1 MRKVILNLAV
11 SLDGFI
17 EGPNGEYD
25 WCFNDQD
32 YGLTEFFNASDA
44 IFAGRKSYE
53 LIMNTD
59 PAMFAGIKLYVFSDT
74 INQSPANNVEF
85 IGSADFKERVEQI
98 REQEGK
104 NIWLFGGAGLV
115 SAFIKHH
122 LISELLLSVH
132 PIILGAGR
140 SLFTDINERVHL
152 VLLGSETFSS
162 GLIQLRYAMKP
173 KFDLG
178 MLEGM

>member
-1 MRKVILNLAV
+1 MRKIILNLAV

-44 IFAGRKSYE
+44 IFVGRKSYE
-53 LIMNTD
+53 LIMNND
-59 PAMFAGIKLYVFSDT
+59 PNMFAGIKLYVFSDT
-74 INQSPANNVEF
+74 LNEPQGDNVEV
-85 IGSADFKERVEQI
+85 IRSANFLSRIEQI
-98 REQEGK
+98 KRQDGK
-104 NIWLFGGAGLV
+104 NIWLFGGASLV
-115 SAFIKHH
+115 SAFIEHN

-140 SLFTDINERVHL
+140 PLFTDIKDRVNL
-152 VLLGSETFSS
+152 MLLGSEPFSS
-162 GLIQLRYAMKP
+162 GLIQLRYAIKP

>member
-1 MRKVILNLAV
+1 MRKIILNLAV

-44 IFAGRKSYE
+44 IFVGRKSYE

-59 PAMFAGIKLYVFSDT
+59 PNMFAGIKLYVFSDT
-74 INQSPANNVEF
+74 LNEPQAGNVEV
-85 IGSADFKERVEQI
+85 IRSDDFLKRVEEI
-98 REQEGK
+98 RTQDGK
-104 NIWLFGGAGLV
+104 NIWLFGGASLV
-115 SAFIKHH
+115 SAFIEHK

-140 SLFTDINERVHL
+140 PLFTDIKERVNL
-152 VLLGSETFSS
+152 ILLGSESFSS

>member
-1 MRKVILNLAV
+1 MRKIILNLAV

-25 WCFNDQD
+25 WCLNDQD
-32 YGLTEFFNASDA
+32 YGLTDFFNASDA
-44 IFAGRKSYE
+44 IFIGRKSYE
-53 LIMNTD
+53 LILSTD
-59 PAMFAGIKLYVFSDT
+59 PGMFAAIKMYVFSDT
-74 INQSPANNVEF
+74 LDEQQADNVE
-85 IGSADFKERVEQI
+85 IIRSADFLSRVDEI
-98 REQEGK
+98 RQQEGK
-104 NIWLFGGAGLV
+104 NIWLFGGASLV
-115 SAFIKHH
+115 SAFIEHN

-140 SLFTDINERVHL
+140 PLFADIKERVNL
-152 VLLGSETFSS
+152 ILLGSEPFSS

>member
-1 MRKVILNLAV
+1 MRKIILNLAV

-17 EGPNGEYD
+17 EGPNGAYD
-25 WCFNDQD
+25 WCLDDQD

-44 IFAGRKSYE
+44 IFVGRKSYE

-59 PAMFAGIKLYVFSDT
+59 PNMFAGIKLYVFTDT
-74 INQSPANNVEF
+74 LNELQGDNVE
-85 IGSADFKERVEQI
+85 IIRSANFKERVEQI

-104 NIWLFGGAGLV
+104 NIWLFGGAALV
-115 SAFIKHH
+115 SAFIEHN

-132 PIILGAGR
+132 PIVLGAGR
-140 SLFTDINERVHL
+140 PLFTGIRERVHL
-152 VLLGSETFSS
+152 ILLGSETFSS